1 MNRVG
6 IGTDRHR
13 LVFGKKLILGGIVV
27 ESAKGAVGHSDA
39 DTLTHAVID
48 ALLGAAGLG
57 DIGHHFPDNDPKWK
71 DADSI
76 ELLAKTLDILKN
88 AGYEPINIDASVHL
102 EQPKLGRLKQEM
114 CSKIADTLKMPRHRV
129 NIKAKTGEGMD
140 SVGKGEAVE
149 AIAIAQVESL
159 RTNTGKIEAGE

>member
-1 MNRVG
+1 MLRVG

-13 LVFGKKLILGGIVV
+13 LVFGKPLILGGVKV
-27 ESAKGAVGHSDA
+27 ESPKGATGHSDA

-57 DIGHHFPDNDPKWK
+57 DIGHHFPDTDAMWK

-76 ELLAKTLDILKN
+76 ALLAKTLDILHS
-88 AGYEPINIDASVHL
+88 AGYEPVNIDASVHL
-102 EQPKLGRLKQEM
+102 EAPKLGRLKTEM
-114 CSKIADTLKMPRHRV
+114 CAKIADTLKMPRHFV

-140 SVGKGEAVE
+140 AVGRGEAVD
-149 AIAIAQVESL
+149 AFAIAQVSSIAPA
-159 RTNTGKIEAGE
+159 K

>member
-1 MNRVG
+1 MLRVG

-13 LVFGKKLILGGIVV
+13 LAFGKPLILGGVV
-27 ESAKGAVGHSDA
+27 VDSPKGAIGHSDA

-57 DIGHHFPDNDPKWK
+57 DIGHHFPDSDPKWK
-71 DADSI
+71 GVDSI
-76 ELLAKTLDILKN
+76 LLLSKTLEILHN
-88 AGYEPINIDASVHL
+88 AGYEPVNVDASVHL
-102 EQPKLGRLKQEM
+102 ESPKLGRLKTEM
-114 CSKIADTLKMPRHRV
+114 CGKIAETLKLPKHYV

-149 AIAIAQVESL
+149 AVAIAQVESM
-159 RTNTGKIEAGE
+159 KP